1 MNIVRA
7 TEEEMRAAIDAL
19 VDALARVNVEN
30 DLAAKILEE
39 VIKEV
44 ILVSWK
50 EYNIGPGESLNTK
63 NRSYC

>member
-7 TEEEMRAAIDAL
+7 TEEEMRAAIE
-19 VDALARVNVEN
+19 ALARVNVEN
-30 DLAAKILEE
+30 DLAAKILEG

-44 ILVSWK
+44 TLMFWK